1 MRDLIMELSDR
12 TLSVLKN
19 FASINPNIVFRQ
31 KTDDVPGTDLK
42 TISIAKNILARVRLD
57 EEIPRD
63 FGIYDLNEFLNV
75 LSLVENPTVKFEEHN
90 LVVSDSTGLR
100 GNTYYYSDI
109 DMLSSPSKDVIM
121 PESEVKFVLDTDT
134 LSRLKR
140 ASSVLGHDEI
150 SITPDGGNIKLTV
163 VDKEDATSNSFFS
176 YVEGEF
182 EQGVDFNFI
191 LNVNN
196 LKVVNEDYQVNISS
210 KLISNFISLQS
221 PIEYFIA
228 LEKTSKYGA

>member
-1 MRDLIMELSDR
+1 MELSDR

-19 FASINPNIVFRQ
+19 FANINSNIVFREGN
-31 KTDDVPGTDLK
+31 VLK
-42 TISIAKNILARVRLD
+42 TISVAKNILAKVNLD
-57 EEIPRD
+57 EEIPRE

-75 LSLVENPTVKFEEHN
+75 LSLVENPTLKFEEHN
-90 LVVSDSTGLR
+90 LIVSDSTGLR
-100 GNTYYYSDI
+100 GNTYYYSDV
-109 DMLSSPSKDVIM
+109 DMLSSPTKDVTM

-134 LSRLKR
+134 LNRIKR
-140 ASSVLGHDEI
+140 ASSVLGHSTI

-163 VDKEDATSNSFFS
+163 VDADDSTSNSFFT
-176 YVEGEF
+176 YCGECEF
-182 EQGVDFNFI
+182 EEGVDFNFI

-210 KLISNFISLQS
+210 KLISNFVSLQS

>member
-1 MRDLIMELSDR
+1 MNLSDR
-12 TLSVLKN
+12 TLNVLKN
-19 FASINPNIVFRQ
+19 FANINPNIVFREG
-31 KTDDVPGTDLK
+31 KDLK
-42 TISIAKNILARVRLD
+42 TISIAKNILARANLD
-57 EEIPRD
+57 EEIPRE

-75 LSLVENPTVKFEEHN
+75 MSLVENPSLKFDDHS
-90 LVVSDSTGLR
+90 VVISDSTGLR
-100 GNTYYYSDI
+100 GNTYYFSDV
-109 DMLSSPSKDVIM
+109 DMLSTPSKDVVM

-140 ASSVLGHDEI
+140 AASVLGHDEI
-150 SITPDGGNIKLTV
+150 SITPDGSNVKLTV
-163 VDKEDATSNSFFS
+163 VDKDDATSNSFFT
-176 YVEGEF
+176 YVADCEF
-182 EQGVDFNFI
+182 QEGVDFNFI

-228 LEKTSKYGA
+228 LEKTSTYGA

>member
-1 MRDLIMELSDR
+1 MNLSDR

-19 FASINPNIVFRQ
+19 FASINPNIVFREGN
-31 KTDDVPGTDLK
+31 VLK
-42 TISIAKNILARVRLD
+42 TISPAKNILARVTLD
-57 EEIPRD
+57 EEIPRE

-75 LSLVENPTVKFEEHN
+75 LSLVENPSLKFEEHN
-90 LVVSDSTGLR
+90 LVISDSTGLR
-100 GNTYYYSDI
+100 GNTYYYSDPE
-109 DMLSSPSKDVIM
+109 MLSSPSKDVIM

-134 LSRLKR
+134 LGRLKR
-140 ASSVLGHDEI
+140 AASVLGHDEI
-150 SITPDGGNIKLTV
+150 SITPDGGNVKLTV
-163 VDKEDATSNSFFS
+163 VDKDDATSNSFFT
-176 YVEGEF
+176 YCGDCEF
-182 EQGVDFNFI
+182 EEGADFNFI

-228 LEKTSKYGA
+228 LEKTSTYGA